1 MNSSTTGLSLAGN
14 AAIDLQ
20 LHTTFSDGVWTA
32 EQLLDHLIAE
42 RFSLAAITD
51 HDRADTA
58 RKLQK
63 LAIEKQF
70 PLLVAVEMSAM
81 WKGELTDLLCYGF
94 DPDDN
99 HLEPLAR
106 DVTHRQHEN
115 TRQIFNYLLS
125 KGYALDPQDLK
136 RMLAKPAAQQLPEL
150 FALAKNHIQ
159 DRKAIGRTLRDGGFN
174 YMTHTPA
181 TIVEAAHQSGAVCIL
196 AHPGRSDGFV
206 CYDRALLDEL
216 RCEAPIDGIE
226 AYYPVHT
233 PEQTAMYL
241 EYAQDHDL
249 LISAGSD
256 SHSAN
261 KPPIK
266 YKADL
271 CRDLLER
278 VGIEVKPKNNSRKIG
293 EVK

>member
-1 MNSSTTGLSLAGN
+1 MNLSTTGLSLTAN
-14 AAIDLQ
+14 ATIDLQ
-20 LHTTFSDGVWTA
+20 LHTTYSDGDWTD

-51 HDRADTA
+51 HDRVDIA
-58 RKLQK
+58 RELQK
-63 LAIEKQF
+63 LATDKQF

-81 WKGELTDLLCYGF
+81 WKGKLTDLLCYGF

-99 HLEPLAR
+99 HLDALAQ

-125 KGYALDPQDLK
+125 QGYALDPQDLE

-150 FALAKNHIQ
+150 LALASKNIQ
-159 DRKAIGRTLRDGGFN
+159 DEKAIGRTLLSGGFT
-174 YMTHTPA
+174 YMTHHPA

-216 RCEAPIDGIE
+216 RREAHIDGIE

-241 EYAQDHDL
+241 AYAEHHHL

-256 SHSAN
+256 SHSSN

-266 YKADL
+266 YKAES

-278 VGIEVKPKNNSRKIG
+278 VGIQIE
-293 EVK
+293 

>member
-1 MNSSTTGLSLAGN
+1 MSLSTNGLRLAPD

-20 LHTTFSDGVWTA
+20 LHTTNSDGTWTG
-32 EQLLDHLIAE
+32 EQLLDHLITE
-42 RFSLAAITD
+42 GFSLAAITD
-51 HDRADTA
+51 HDQVDTI
-58 RKLQK
+58 RGLQK
-63 LAIEKQF
+63 LAIAKLF

-94 DPDDN
+94 DPEDN
-99 HLEPLAR
+99 SLDALAQ

-125 KGYALDPQDLK
+125 KGYALDPQDLD

-150 FALAKNHIQ
+150 LTLATKINP
-159 DRKAIGRTLRDGGFN
+159 DKKAIGRMLRDGGFD
-174 YMTHTPA
+174 YMTHDPA

-216 RCEAPIDGIE
+216 RSEAPIDGIE
-226 AYYPVHT
+226 THYPLHT
-233 PEQTAMYL
+233 PDQTKMYQN
-241 EYAQDHDL
+241 YAQRHRL
-249 LISAGSD
+249 LTSAGSD
-256 SHSAN
+256 SHGPD

-266 YKADL
+266 YGAEL
-271 CRDLLER
+271 SRELLER
-278 VGIEVKPKNNSRKIG
+278 VGIQIK
-293 EVK
+293 